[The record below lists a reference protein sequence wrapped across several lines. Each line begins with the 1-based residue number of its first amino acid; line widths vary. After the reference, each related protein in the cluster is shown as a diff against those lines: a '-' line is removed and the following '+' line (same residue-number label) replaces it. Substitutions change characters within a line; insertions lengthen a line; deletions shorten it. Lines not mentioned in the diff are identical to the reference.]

1 MTKIEVITHEF
12 GHALGIDDSN
22 SKKTIMYKST
32 PVVNGLQKID
42 SAALEYLMRSHTGYW
57 G

>member
-1 MTKIEVITHEF
+1 
-12 GHALGIDDSN
+12 
-22 SKKTIMYKST
+22 MYKST

-57 G
+57 GQNKMKKILER